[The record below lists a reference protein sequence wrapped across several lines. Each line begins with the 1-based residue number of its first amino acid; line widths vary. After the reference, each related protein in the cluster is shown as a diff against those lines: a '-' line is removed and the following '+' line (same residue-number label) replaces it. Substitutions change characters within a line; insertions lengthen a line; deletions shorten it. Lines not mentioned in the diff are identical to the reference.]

1 MFLLILFAFTAL
13 FFSFLCSIAE
23 AVMLSIRSPYVAT
36 LLKQENKAG
45 KILQDLQ
52 SNIHKPLA
60 AILTLNTI
68 ANTVG
73 ATGVGAQA
81 AVVFGNGYLGV
92 VSGVLTLLI
101 LVLSEIIPKTIGA
114 VYWRQ
119 LGTYTAYYLK
129 YLVVMLY
136 PFVIMS
142 EYLIRKLT
150 PKSTISGL
158 SREEFV
164 SMADLGQAEGQLDA
178 RESRILKNLFRFHS
192 TLVSDIMTPGT
203 VIFSLPAIMTVADYC
218 DQHADSPFSRIP
230 IYTAQPDHM
239 TGFVLRSDILLA
251 EANDRHGAT
260 LEEFQREIEAVL
272 DQQPL
277 SKLFSVLIEQR
288 THMTLVIDEYGSLE
302 GLVTMEDLIETLL
315 GLEIVDEEDQVA
327 DMRKLA
333 RRLWRLRASRMGMD
347 LDD

>member
-1 MFLLILFAFTAL
+1 
-13 FFSFLCSIAE
+13 
-23 AVMLSIRSPYVAT
+23 MLSIGRPYVET
-36 LLKQENKAG
+36 LVKQDDKAG
-45 KILQDLQ
+45 RILQKLQ
-52 SNIHKPLA
+52 SNIHEPLA

-81 AVVFGNGYLGV
+81 MVVFGNAYLGV
-92 VSGVLTLLI
+92 ISAVLTLLI
-101 LVLSEIIPKTIGA
+101 LVFSEIIPKTIGA

-129 YLVVMLY
+129 YLVIILH
-136 PFVIMS
+136 PFVVMS
-142 EYLIRKLT
+142 DYLTRKLT
-150 PKSTISGL
+150 PKSTITGL

-178 RESRILKNLFRFHS
+178 TESRILKNLFRFHS
-192 TLVSDIMTPGT
+192 TPISDIMTPGT
-203 VIFSLPAIMTVADYC
+203 VIFSLPATMTVADYC
-218 DQHADSPFSRIP
+218 DQYADSPFSRIP
-230 IYTAQPDHM
+230 IYKAQPDHM
-239 TGFVLRSDILLA
+239 TGFVIRSDVLLA
-251 EANDRHGAT
+251 QANDRHGAT
-260 LEEFQREIEAVL
+260 LEEFQREIKAVL

-288 THMTLVIDEYGSLE
+288 TQIALVIDEYGSLE

-315 GLEIVDEEDQVA
+315 GLEIVDEEDQVT

-333 RRLWRLRASRMGMD
+333 RRLWRLRAGTMGLR